1 MEAHLKDIG
10 SMAKLVALECS
21 GRQLMKCSKV
31 SGNKTKQRI
40 CAYSDR
46 TMVKRCSV
54 TRQMTGWTLMTRNR
68 KTNRMVKALKC
79 GVMEAITMV
88 TLRKA

>member
-10 SMAKLVALECS
+10 STDKLVASECL
-21 GRQLMKCSKV
+21 GHQLMKCSKV

-46 TMVKRCSV
+46 VMVKTCLV
-54 TRQMTGWTLMTRNR
+54 IRQTTGWTKMTRNR
-68 KTNRMVKALKC
+68 KINRMVKALKC